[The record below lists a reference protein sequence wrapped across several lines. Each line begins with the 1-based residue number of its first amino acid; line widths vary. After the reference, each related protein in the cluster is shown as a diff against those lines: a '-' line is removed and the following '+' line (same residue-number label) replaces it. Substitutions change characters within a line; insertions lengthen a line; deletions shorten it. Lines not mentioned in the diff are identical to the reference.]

1 MRNEKLFLSLH
12 KNLRED
18 NKFPQELMRRY
29 WISWS
34 AMLLLFASC
43 GGNKANNTEEMVVAD
58 SMTLNDSVAVLDS
71 IAAEF
76 ENTPV
81 PKAADEL
88 FDDFFFNF
96 AVNKKLQMER
106 IVFPLKSVNGP
117 KTTEISKNEWKMDYF
132 FTRQG
137 YYTLLFDNEKQ
148 MEVVKDT
155 TVSRAVVEKIYFNT
169 KSIIQYVFER
179 RRGAWM
185 MTGIHTVPIST
196 SNNASFLDFYHR
208 FATDSEFQAESL
220 GETVQFVGPD
230 PDDDFSMMEGIITR
244 DTWEAFA
251 PQLPTKMIYNIVY
264 GTPHK
269 EAETKMFVLRGIANG
284 LELEMKFRKSG
295 GHWKLT
301 KLTT

>member
-1 MRNEKLFLSLH
+1 
-12 KNLRED
+12 
-18 NKFPQELMRRY
+18 MRRY

-34 AMLLLFASC
+34 ALLLLLASC
-43 GGNKANNTEEMVVAD
+43 GGNKTNNTEEMVVTD
-58 SMTLNDSVAVLDS
+58 SMTLSDSVAVLDS
-71 IAAEF
+71 IAAAF
-76 ENTPV
+76 DNTPM

-96 AVNKKLQMER
+96 AVNKKLQMNR
-106 IVFPLKSVNGP
+106 IVFPLKSINGQR
-117 KTTEISKNEWKMDYF
+117 TTLISKNEWKMDYF
-132 FTRQG
+132 FT
-137 YYTLLFDNEKQ
+137 YYTLLFDNEQQ

-155 TVSRAVVEKIYFNT
+155 TVSHAVVEKIYFNT
-169 KSIIQYVFER
+169 KSIIQYVFDR

-185 MTGIHTVPIST
+185 LTAIHTVPIST

-220 GETVQFVGPD
+220 GETVKFVGPD

-244 DTWEAFA
+244 ETWEAFA

-264 GTPHK
+264 GQPHK

-284 LELEMKFRKSG
+284 LELEMMFRKSRG
-295 GHWKLT
+295 NWKLT

>member
-1 MRNEKLFLSLH
+1 
-12 KNLRED
+12 
-18 NKFPQELMRRY
+18 MRRY

-34 AMLLLFASC
+34 VLLLFFASC
-43 GGNKANNTEEMVVAD
+43 GGNKANNNEEMVVAD
-58 SMTLNDSVAVLDS
+58 SMTLSDSVAVLDS

-117 KTTEISKNEWKMDYF
+117 KTTQISKNEWKMDYF

-155 TVSRAVVEKIYFNT
+155 TVSHAVVEKIYFNT
-169 KSIIQYVFER
+169 KSIIQYMFER

-185 MTGIHTVPIST
+185 LTAIHTVPIST